1 MRHRPNLY
9 IEVFDKSGQYA
20 KRVKAWGH
28 QSFWKMIDKRAMVFL
43 FVLLVGIAVTVGVII
58 SLIG

>member
-1 MRHRPNLY
+1 
-9 IEVFDKSGQYA
+9 
-20 KRVKAWGH
+20 
-28 QSFWKMIDKRAMVFL
+28 MIDKRAMVFL